1 MPSTYI
7 VITRKTLQSLPNSF
21 ANPLANWFFHLSS
34 YVRVSYEHIYVYIYL
49 LHISVFVFRLE
60 EWKKKK
66 KERRKGGIDRRPRP
80 SRAKI
85 TSRFESR
92 SVRVRVALV
101 ILTHLRTTPVLLAL
115 FCPPLHLRVE
125 SSRGESRRVESR
137 RGARRIRGCVDRKEN
152 IRKWNRRSKLFL
164 FSSALRSRTKRFAIE
179 SRTKVFFLFSASSF
193 VQWFEQCIDNGE
205 NSFSNLWE
213 IIVSR

>member
-34 YVRVSYEHIYVYIYL
+34 YVRVSYEHIYIYIFVTYFSVC
-49 LHISVFVFRLE
+49 ISAGRM
-60 EWKKKK
+60 KKKK

-125 SSRGESRRVESR
+125 SSRGESSRVEANRGELSRGEARVGFEVALTAKKIFVNGIEGRSCFCFRPRFVLERNVSR
-137 RGARRIRGCVDRKEN
+137 RHRD
-152 IRKWNRRSKLFL
+152 
-164 FSSALRSRTKRFAIE
+164 
-179 SRTKVFFLFSASSF
+179 
-193 VQWFEQCIDNGE
+193 
-205 NSFSNLWE
+205 
-213 IIVSR
+213 

>member
-34 YVRVSYEHIYVYIYL
+34 YVRVSYEHIYIYIYICYIFQCL
-49 LHISVFVFRLE
+49 YFGWKNE
-60 EWKKKK
+60 KKKK
-66 KERRKGGIDRRPRP
+66 KRRKGGIDRRPRP

-125 SSRGESRRVESR
+125 SSRGEARVGFEVALTAKKIFVNGIEGRSCFCFRPRFVLERNVSRRHR
-137 RGARRIRGCVDRKEN
+137 D
-152 IRKWNRRSKLFL
+152 
-164 FSSALRSRTKRFAIE
+164 
-179 SRTKVFFLFSASSF
+179 
-193 VQWFEQCIDNGE
+193 
-205 NSFSNLWE
+205 
-213 IIVSR
+213 

>member
-34 YVRVSYEHIYVYIYL
+34 YVRVSYEHIYIYIFVTYSSVC
-49 LHISVFVFRLE
+49 ISAGRM
-60 EWKKKK
+60 KKKK
-66 KERRKGGIDRRPRP
+66 KRRKGSIDRRPRP

-125 SSRGESRRVESR
+125 SSRGEARVGFEVALTAKKIFVNGIEGRSCFCFRPHFVLKRNVSRRHR
-137 RGARRIRGCVDRKEN
+137 D
-152 IRKWNRRSKLFL
+152 
-164 FSSALRSRTKRFAIE
+164 
-179 SRTKVFFLFSASSF
+179 
-193 VQWFEQCIDNGE
+193 
-205 NSFSNLWE
+205 
-213 IIVSR
+213 

>member
-1 MPSTYI
+1 M
-7 VITRKTLQSLPNSF
+7 
-21 ANPLANWFFHLSS
+21 
-34 YVRVSYEHIYVYIYL
+34 
-49 LHISVFVFRLE
+49 FVFFFFSVGRM
-60 EWKKKK
+60 KKKK

-125 SSRGESRRVESR
+125 SSRGEARVGFEVALTAKKIFVNGIEGRSCFCFRPRFVLERNVSRLKV
-137 RGARRIRGCVDRKEN
+137 VPK
-152 IRKWNRRSKLFL
+152 
-164 FSSALRSRTKRFAIE
+164 FSF
-179 SRTKVFFLFSASSF
+179 FFLRLVSSSS
-193 VQWFEQCIDNGE
+193 D
-205 NSFSNLWE
+205 SSNVLRME
-213 IIVSR
+213 KIHFRIYEK

>member
-34 YVRVSYEHIYVYIYL
+34 YVRVSYEHIYIYICYIFQCL
-49 LHISVFVFRLE
+49 YFG
-60 EWKKKK
+60 WKNEKKK

-125 SSRGESRRVESR
+125 SSRVE
-137 RGARRIRGCVDRKEN
+137 ARRASDSR
-152 IRKWNRRSKLFL
+152 
-164 FSSALRSRTKRFAIE
+164 LR
-179 SRTKVFFLFSASSF
+179 
-193 VQWFEQCIDNGE
+193 
-205 NSFSNLWE
+205 
-213 IIVSR
+213 

>member
-34 YVRVSYEHIYVYIYL
+34 YVRVSYKHIYIYIFVTYSSVC
-49 LHISVFVFRLE
+49 ISAGRM
-60 EWKKKK
+60 KKKK

-125 SSRGESRRVESR
+125 SSRGEARVGFEVALTAKKIFVN
-137 RGARRIRGCVDRKEN
+137 GIEG
-152 IRKWNRRSKLFL
+152 RSCFC
-164 FSSALRSRTKRFAIE
+164 FRPR
-179 SRTKVFFLFSASSF
+179 
-193 VQWFEQCIDNGE
+193 
-205 NSFSNLWE
+205 SFSNE
-213 IIVSR
+213 TFRD